1 MVHPFPS
8 LSFLGTGTQ
17 KISVKVQIEKMKE
30 VVDIKKKGK
39 KEEKNRNSQAH
50 SGGCSSEEKN
60 RNSKLASES
69 FKERSKEK
77 F

>member
-1 MVHPFPS
+1 
-8 LSFLGTGTQ
+8 
-17 KISVKVQIEKMKE
+17 MKE

-77 F
+77 CCQRILKLSTFILY